1 MQWEEKGH
9 NMQLTNMVSVS
20 PIDTV
25 DDSFQAFLVEDA
37 TFTKHEEYPIL
48 RADMIASKLPKKIM
62 PFNKAINFQGD
73 LSETF
78 ICFFSPDPSFERVR
92 RNPKKYV
99 NFFKRTAGI
108 IGFDFSIHSDMPIIK
123 QKTQINDNLSLS
135 FYYGNMGIPV
145 ITNIRCGVDELL
157 PEFLES
163 IPKKLPIAI
172 GTHGFI
178 KTMPEKYEWYCFIDE
193 IINKLTPSD
202 IVVYGPL
209 KGELFD
215 DFRSK
220 TNIVCYTPWISNRW
234 REAKNV
240 N

>member
-1 MQWEEKGH
+1 MD
-9 NMQLTNMVSVS
+9 LLNMVGVT

-25 DDSFQAFLVEDA
+25 EDSFQAFLVKDA
-37 TFTKHEEYPIL
+37 SFTEREEYPSL
-48 RADMIASKLPKKIM
+48 RADMISSVLPSKIM

-73 LSETF
+73 LSRTF

-99 NFFKRTAGI
+99 AFFKRTAGI

-123 QKTQINDNLSLS
+123 QKSQIYDNLSLS
-135 FYYGNMGIPV
+135 FYYGNQGIPIIPNV
-145 ITNIRCGVDELL
+145 RCGVDELL
-157 PEFLES
+157 PEFLRS
-163 IPKKLPIAI
+163 IPKNLPIAI

-178 KTMPEKYEWYCFIDE
+178 KTMPEKYEWYCFIDT
-193 IINKLTPSD
+193 IIQELNPSD
-202 IVVYGPL
+202 IIVYGPL
-209 KGELFD
+209 SSSMFD
-215 DFRSK
+215 DFKAK
-220 TNIVCYTPWISNRW
+220 TNIVCYTPWISSRW